1 MLGETKD
8 GEARSLGKDFTEEV
22 KFTLGPKE
30 LLGAIRGNDKAHL
43 DDHKSMCK
51 SQGW

>member
-1 MLGETKD
+1 MPDELPGKHLAMLCETKD

-30 LLGAIRGNDKAHL
+30 LLGCYTGK
-43 DDHKSMCK
+43 
-51 SQGW
+51 